1 MTPRD
6 FAYWLQGF
14 FEVADTDDVKP
25 EQIRMIK
32 EHLSLVLTKVTPTM
46 EELKEEPKVDYPP
59 FRISQDP
66 FEGNRLIC
74 SAVADVKSTTGL
86 PTEWV
91 AAFPWVKTDSGGN
104 VVSNMQPSSPIGK
117 YAVDTGIKCQLTC

>member
-32 EHLSLVLTKVTPTM
+32 EHLSLVLTKVTPAM
-46 EELKEEPKVDYPP
+46 EEPKVDYPP
-59 FRISQDP
+59 FQPSRFIDERI
-66 FEGNRLIC
+66 IC
-74 SAVADVKSTTGL
+74 SAIDGIKPFAGIVAS
-86 PTEWV
+86 PTILNIPAGES
-91 AAFPWVKTDSGGN
+91 ASAYGESLASRHAQLKT
-104 VVSNMQPSSPIGK
+104 PPGK
-117 YAVDTGIKCQLTC
+117 YHVDTGIKCQLTC